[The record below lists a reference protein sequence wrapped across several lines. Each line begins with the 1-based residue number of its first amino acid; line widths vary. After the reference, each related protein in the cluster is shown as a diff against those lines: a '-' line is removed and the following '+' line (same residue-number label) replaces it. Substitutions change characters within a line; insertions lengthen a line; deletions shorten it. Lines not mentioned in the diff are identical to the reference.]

1 MPASQIAISQIRCD
15 VIRAEKHHL
24 KLKKAVIRK
33 LMIVRAVIEW
43 DESAQSYSAT
53 CPELNFV
60 SSFGDTKEQAIAN
73 LEDAIKLMLEPIPD
87 DLYLEDSTSEQIEL
101 VL

>member
-1 MPASQIAISQIRCD
+1 MI
-15 VIRAEKHHL
+15 IRA
-24 KLKKAVIRK
+24 I
-33 LMIVRAVIEW
+33 IEW

-60 SSFGDTKEQAIAN
+60 SSFGDTKQDAIAN
-73 LEDAIKLMLEPIPD
+73 LKDAINLMLEPIPD
-87 DLYLEDSTSEQIEL
+87 DLYSSNSTSEQIEL

>member
-1 MPASQIAISQIRCD
+1 MN
-15 VIRAEKHHL
+15 IRAIL
-24 KLKKAVIRK
+24 
-33 LMIVRAVIEW
+33 EW
-43 DESAQSYSAT
+43 DEEAEAYSAI

-60 SSFGDTKEQAIAN
+60 SSFGDTKSEAIAN

-87 DLYLEDSTSEQIEL
+87 EMFTDESASSEQVEL

>member
-1 MPASQIAISQIRCD
+1 
-15 VIRAEKHHL
+15 
-24 KLKKAVIRK
+24 
-33 LMIVRAVIEW
+33 MIVRAIIEW
-43 DESAQSYSAT
+43 DEEVEVYSAT

-60 SSFGDTKEQAIAN
+60 SSFGNTKKDALAN

-87 DLYLEDSTSEQIEL
+87 NLYLNNSKSEQVEI